1 MQYHNLFNII
11 KNALYYCWEKLGCG
25 HHSDFWKEGDSMF
38 DYMMFELGPEERIN
52 AIINLLEESSPF
64 APIERNSAI
73 TNALLSI
80 FRRVV

>member
-1 MQYHNLFNII
+1 
-11 KNALYYCWEKLGCG
+11 
-25 HHSDFWKEGDSMF
+25 MF